1 MRSPVPEY
9 LDEVLRQCAGHD
21 DGELADYIPELAAVD
36 PDRLAVALCMPDGQL
51 YGAGDVEAQ
60 FTIQSI
66 SKPFVY
72 ALALVRHGLE
82 GMERFVGVEPSGD
95 PFNEIS
101 LEASGR
107 PRNPMVNIGAITTHA
122 LAGEEGTSKEE
133 LAEEIRRGLG
143 RFAGRELSV
152 DERVFESERS
162 TAHRNL
168 ALAHLV
174 RSYDVFRQDPRDVV
188 WGYTRQCSV
197 LVNVRDLA
205 VMAMTL
211 AAGGTNPVTGEQ
223 VIPRWVARQVLSVM
237 STCGMYDVAGDWMT
251 DVGMPA
257 KSGVGGGIMAAL
269 PGFVGAA
276 TLSPRLDATGTSV
289 RGVRVFEKLSREMGM
304 HMMDTPA
311 TATQVLRRT
320 DEVSLTRGAAHRLQ
334 LQGPLYFGS
343 TERLLRRMQE
353 VPADREVVVVDLG
366 RVTSVNDVAR
376 RMLLEGIR
384 RLGEDGH
391 EVVLVDPNQALPGR
405 DADDVTAAVVDELP
419 LR

>member
-1 MRSPVPEY
+1 MPEY
-9 LDEVLRQCAGHD
+9 LDEVLRQCAD
-21 DGELADYIPELAAVD
+21 DDQGALADYIPELAVVD

-51 YGAGDVEAQ
+51 YGAGDVDAL

-72 ALALVRHGLE
+72 ALALMRHGLD

-122 LAGEEGTSKEE
+122 LAGEEGAAKED
-133 LAEEIRRGLG
+133 LFEEIRRGLG
-143 RFAGRELSV
+143 RFAGRELAV
-152 DERVFESERS
+152 DERVFESERA

-174 RSYDVFRQDPRDVV
+174 RSYDVFSADPRDVV
-188 WGYTRQCSV
+188 WGYTRQCAV
-197 LVNVRDLA
+197 QVDVRDLA

-211 AAGGTNPVTGEQ
+211 ASGGTNPLTGDQ
-223 VIPRWVARQVLSVM
+223 VVPRWVARQVLSVM

-276 TLSPRLDATGTSV
+276 TLSPRLDRTGTSV
-289 RGVRVFEKLSREMGM
+289 RGVRIFEKLSREMGM
-304 HMMDTPA
+304 HMMETPA

-320 DEVSLTRGAAHRLQ
+320 DEVSLAGGAAHRLQ
-334 LQGPLYFGS
+334 LQGPLHFGS

-353 VPADREVVVVDLG
+353 VPTDREVVVVDLG
-366 RVTSVNDVAR
+366 HVTSVNDVAR
-376 RMLLEGIR
+376 RMLLEGLR
-384 RLGEDGH
+384 RLGADGH
-391 EVVLVDPNQALPGR
+391 EVVLVDPNSALPGR
-405 DADDVTAAVVDELP
+405 HAEDVAASVVDELP